1 MVHLYLTRH
10 GETCENVAQ
19 VLQGHLPG
27 ELTPKGREQA
37 ENLALHLPTDVR
49 FDVLLTSDLQRAI
62 DTAHIL
68 NRHLCLPIHPTPLLR
83 ERDWGGLTGKRIA
96 DVPVPEHFPED
107 VESVEAMFDRAHR
120 FLQWLNA
127 TYDCKNVLAVGHGL
141 FCRCICAALNNQTI
155 RDIPR
160 WQNAELRHLIVAS
173 DIYTQKLQQDTEASA
188 D

>member
-27 ELTPKGREQA
+27 KLTDKGREQA
-37 ENLALHLPTDVR
+37 AHLASRLPVGIR
-49 FDVLLTSDLQRAI
+49 FDALLTSDLQRAV

-68 NRHLCLPIHPTPLLR
+68 NRHLQLPLQPTPLLR
-83 ERDWGGLTGKRIA
+83 ERDWGSLTGRRIA
-96 DVPVPEHFPED
+96 DVPTPEDFPED

-120 FLQWLNA
+120 FLQWLIA
-127 TYDCKNVLAVGHGL
+127 HHDGRNVLAVGHGL
-141 FCRCICAALNNQTI
+141 FCRCIYAALNGLSI
-155 RDIPR
+155 SEVER
-160 WQNAELRHLIVAS
+160 WQNAELRHLLVAS
-173 DIYTQKLQQDTEASA
+173 PTTASDPHQETEATA